1 MLITTTVD
9 NLVPISLFWLKLL
22 SETFIT
28 YTKDN
33 TNCFL
38 SVCSIFLSLEKRKDS
53 LFLIDLNNIM
63 NEKIK
68 KEDLLFGGSSSKT

>member
-9 NLVPISLFWLKLL
+9 NLVPISLFWQKLL

-38 SVCSIFLSLEKRKDS
+38 SACSIILLLEK
-53 LFLIDLNNIM
+53 
-63 NEKIK
+63 EKIVFFS
-68 KEDLLFGGSSSKT
+68 LI